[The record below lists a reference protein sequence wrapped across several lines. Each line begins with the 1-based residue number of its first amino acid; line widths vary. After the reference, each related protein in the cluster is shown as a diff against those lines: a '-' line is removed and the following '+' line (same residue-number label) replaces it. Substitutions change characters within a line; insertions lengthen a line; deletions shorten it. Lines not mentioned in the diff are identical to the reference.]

1 MENSN
6 ITGRK
11 KNTRAE
17 ATAADNGTATNP
29 EGLSVKTSSINSQ
42 ENPDARPDAESLVSA
57 GAAAPR
63 GNQAVSRAAVLQPRE
78 QAAMAKPAAP
88 TPNQQHAP
96 GADGAGKSTALHGAM
111 TLKPGGRIVL
121 GNDRHKASPG
131 ADGKEAASMGAAPD
145 AAAIGATDATDPD
158 AKQPQP
164 SAATPQQPQQSHQLE
179 QSHMSQQPQQP
190 QAQQPRGV
198 QPSAAG
204 ADSAYAP
211 EAQDGTGAEGR
222 EPSAGEAVDAAGAVG
237 QQGTEGTPGA
247 SSQVGK
253 AAMDAIAHAARQ
265 EAAMGGGQGEKER
278 SMGPLRPSDVDF
290 MPGLLRSLAVLLRLR
305 GKVVS
310 PQFLMAGLTGNKVTP
325 QACLRAAR
333 KAGLSGRIVFRPE
346 LDEIPSLVLPC
357 ILLLTHDRSCVVTSI
372 RDGKAEVVFP
382 ETSEAAQTVQL
393 EDLKLDYS
401 GYALFAAVEAAP
413 DDRAERLS
421 IAHGK
426 RWFWDVLRYY
436 APIYRHV
443 ALASVVINLIAVGSP
458 LFVMNVYDRVVPNN
472 AIETLWVLAIGII
485 IIYMFNFLLSSLRT
499 HFVDVAGRNADIVL
513 SSSLVEKVLS
523 MRMDAK
529 PESTG
534 ALVNNLR
541 EFEQLREFFSSSSLL
556 ACIDLPFLVIFLL
569 LTGFIGGPV
578 VFLPLAAMPL
588 MLGLGLLLQQRSR
601 RSAEASY
608 KQNMQKNALLVEI
621 VGGLETLKSC
631 MAESRMQKL
640 WESVVGLSAQ
650 SNSEARKYNNLAV
663 TVSMLITQLVTV
675 AMIVWGV
682 YRISEGLMTMG
693 ALIGCNIL
701 VGRTMAPLLQMA
713 SLLTRLQNSHV
724 TLKALD
730 MLMLLPSENQ
740 VEKTCMDFGMLRPS
754 FTVENVSFA
763 YPHQERLALDRVS
776 LRIEPGERVGIIG
789 PMGSGKSTL
798 SKLLIGLYQPKEGAV
813 KFGDVDIRQIP
824 STDLRGR
831 VGVLPQDVVLFYGS
845 IRDNIALGDPTI
857 NDHLILRAA
866 ALAGVTDFLRNNPAG
881 FAAQVGE
888 QGKALSGGQRQAVA
902 LARALVRDPEVLLL
916 DEPTSNMDT
925 DSELMLQKRLS
936 SVMQDRTVVLVTH
949 RLSMLR
955 IVERLIVM
963 ENGQVKMDGPRDA
976 VLQSLRDRSKQ
987 SVAAARRE
995 HGAEARPAAGNA

>member
-1 MENSN
+1 MSGVEAAA
-6 ITGRK
+6 
-11 KNTRAE
+11 AE
-17 ATAADNGTATNP
+17 AAAA
-29 EGLSVKTSSINSQ
+29 EAA
-42 ENPDARPDAESLVSA
+42 ARDGDPAA
-57 GAAAPR
+57 GAA
-63 GNQAVSRAAVLQPRE
+63 G
-78 QAAMAKPAAP
+78 
-88 TPNQQHAP
+88 H
-96 GADGAGKSTALHGAM
+96 
-111 TLKPGGRIVL
+111 
-121 GNDRHKASPG
+121 
-131 ADGKEAASMGAAPD
+131 
-145 AAAIGATDATDPD
+145 
-158 AKQPQP
+158 
-164 SAATPQQPQQSHQLE
+164 
-179 QSHMSQQPQQP
+179 
-190 QAQQPRGV
+190 
-198 QPSAAG
+198 
-204 ADSAYAP
+204 
-211 EAQDGTGAEGR
+211 
-222 EPSAGEAVDAAGAVG
+222 
-237 QQGTEGTPGA
+237 QGTDGTPGA

-265 EAAMGGGQGEKER
+265 EAAMGGGQGEKDR
-278 SMGPLRPSDVDF
+278 TMGPLRPSDVDF

-372 RDGKAEVVFP
+372 RDGKAEVIFP

-393 EDLKLDYS
+393 EDLKQEYS

-569 LTGFIGGPV
+569 LTGFIGGPL

-754 FTVENVSFA
+754 FTMENVSFA
-763 YPHQERLALDRVS
+763 YPHQERLALERVS

-831 VGVLPQDVVLFYGS
+831 IGVLPQDVVLFYGS

-888 QGKALSGGQRQAVA
+888 QGRALSGGQRQAVA

-925 DSELMLQKRLS
+925 DSELMLQKRLF

-963 ENGQVKMDGPRDA
+963 ENGQIKMDGPRDA
-976 VLQSLRDRSKQ
+976 VLQSLRERSKQ
-987 SVAAARRE
+987 NVAAARHE